1 MSESTLVWLHRF
13 YEQELGIKKDG
24 SIRKAGIYILVPVGD
39 ARKIFI
45 PSENFADLITQD
57 KEVELFL
64 TEVGK
69 TVTVKYADAHK
80 NDPTRNEHR
89 VYLGNMIDDV
99 GEEVFKNLIYP
110 GRVGCFYRKEGIV
123 CLTIVEKGS
132 SYDLLLKEFPQRGRD
147 SNLVTEAVF
156 VSENV
161 SEYQVNSSKTNHSFP
176 PPHQVIYFGSPG
188 TGKSHTVEEKTQGLS
203 TTRITFHPDS
213 DYQSF
218 VGSYRPEMVG
228 DDIQY
233 KFVPQAFIKAYCHAW
248 LNVDQPHH
256 LIIEEINRGNC
267 AQIFG
272 DIFQCL
278 DRKEDGYSKYVTE
291 VSTEISNY
299 IKGEFSKFTPEQ
311 TEKYLRITKSS
322 DNKFNNISL
331 PPNFYLLATMNT
343 SDQSL
348 FPMDSAFKRRWSWN
362 HIPIDYNDADKFVI
376 KISDDCEYNWGSFI
390 RKINPRIREL
400 TESEDKLLGNRFIN
414 PHNYI
419 VEYEE
424 FVSKVLFYLWDE
436 IYKDEYQTS
445 ETIFQHNLNGTL
457 ENFSF
462 NDFFKD
468 NSVDLLKSFLNLNE
482 VEPTQSE
489 ILDDSSI

>member
-1 MSESTLVWLHRF
+1 MSELVWIHRF
-13 YEQELGIKKDG
+13 NANELGISVDG
-24 SIRKAGIYILVPVGD
+24 TGTGRGAFCLVPTD
-39 ARKIFI
+39 ARSIFFPQLVVEEGVQI
-45 PSENFADLITQD
+45 REKLNLYLSDIDETVEVSYTKPPS
-57 KEVELFL
+57 
-64 TEVGK
+64 K
-69 TVTVKYADAHK
+69 T
-80 NDPTRNEHR
+80 EHR
-89 VYLGNMIDDV
+89 LSFAGLGKYIGTKDD
-99 GEEVFKNLIYP
+99 KLIQP
-110 GRVGCFYRKEGIV
+110 NKIGCFYKKDDVIHFT
-123 CLTIVEKGS
+123 LASTDS
-132 SYDLLLKEFPQRGRD
+132 AYDFLLKEFPNRGRD

-161 SEYQVNSSKTNHSFP
+161 SEYQVNSSETSNSFP

-188 TGKSHTVEEKTQGLS
+188 TGKSHTVEEKTKDSS

-218 VGSYRPEMVG
+218 VGSYRPEMDG
-228 DDIQY
+228 DNIQY
-233 KFVPQAFIKAYCHAW
+233 KFVPQAFIKAYCNAW
-248 LNVDQPHH
+248 LNADKPHY

-267 AQIFG
+267 AQVFG
-272 DIFQCL
+272 DIFQSL

-299 IKGEFSKFTPEQ
+299 LKDELSKFTPEQ

-322 DNKFNNISL
+322 DDKFNNISL

-348 FPMDSAFKRRWSWN
+348 FPMDSAFKRRWSWK
-362 HIPIDYNDADKFVI
+362 HIPINYKDSDKFVI
-376 KISDDCEYNWGSFI
+376 RISDDYEYNWGSFI

-414 PHNYI
+414 PHNNI

-445 ETIFQHNLNGTL
+445 ESIFQHNLNG
-457 ENFSF
+457 EPESFSF
-462 NDFFKD
+462 NDLFED
-468 NSVDLLKSFLNLNE
+468 NSIDILKSFLSLNE

-489 ILDDSSI
+489 IVNDSSI